1 MQLPIEI
8 QKVEILDWWETE
20 REQIS
25 QDLQERLPALYYKV
39 DRVIE
44 EMPVKALIRK
54 GQHHT
59 ETLEPLVIEWM
70 EKVYRDL
77 THELDESFRSSAE
90 AVEGDGAH
98 DQWTYS
104 EMATAGAA
112 LAVSVAPIAGIPFF
126 AGGLTAAGVT
136 VLGITVGSGG
146 LLALPVA
153 ALAGSAILLA
163 AGPTARWRAVAALKA
178 RYRDAVHSAI
188 EKRVLGDESNTD
200 SPSLKDKLQGE
211 LLGVALQRMEMAG

>member
-1 MQLPIEI
+1 
-8 QKVEILDWWETE
+8 
-20 REQIS
+20 
-25 QDLQERLPALYYKV
+25 
-39 DRVIE
+39 
-44 EMPVKALIRK
+44 
-54 GQHHT
+54 
-59 ETLEPLVIEWM
+59 M

-98 DQWTYS
+98 EQWTYS

-136 VLGITVGSGG
+136 VLGLTVGGG
-146 LLALPVA
+146 AILAIPVA

-163 AGPTARWRAVAALKA
+163 AGPSVRGKAVAALKA
-178 RYRDAVHSAI
+178 RYRDAVHNAI
-188 EKRVLGDESNTD
+188 EKRVLGDGTNPG

-211 LLGVALQRMEMAG
+211 LLGVALKRMEMAG